1 MSGRVELIQELK
13 SLRKGRGLL
22 AGRIEE
28 RVGPTLRS
36 ACAVAD
42 GDGLTV
48 IRNKVTA
55 RLVELAE
62 QLPDDLRLAALAAFA
77 ICADADQP
85 LYKDRLRWTATRVDR
100 EPRTVRRRVD
110 EAITMLADLAAA
122 GEKSAE
128 RTAHWH
134 TTELTVALVL
144 SGPRPEV
151 FEHHRVIAG
160 QDGLREL
167 DLSISVPPD
176 EATLFHGGTLTT
188 THHGGVRLTLPKPLS
203 RGESHEF
210 AMLFHPR
217 RLSGRLAYVPSRMC
231 ERFDLR
237 IRFGEAPEGVSKID
251 GVFQEEL
258 AGRHHRGEHCRL
270 NPADEVHLRFGTLTP
285 GLAYGARWTGL
296 DDLA

>member
-1 MSGRVELIQELK
+1 MELIQELK

-36 ACAVAD
+36 ACAVVD
-42 GDGLTV
+42 GDGLTA

-77 ICADADQP
+77 IYADADQP

-110 EAITMLADLAAA
+110 EAIMMLADLASA
-122 GEKSAE
+122 GDESGE
-128 RTAHWH
+128 RTAGWH
-134 TTELTVALVL
+134 TRDLNVAVVL
-144 SGPRPEV
+144 GGPRPEV
-151 FEHHRVIAG
+151 FERHRVTAG

-167 DLSISVPPD
+167 DLSTSVPPD

-188 THHGGVRLTLPKPLS
+188 TRHGGVRLALPKPLS
-203 RGESHEF
+203 QGESHEF
-210 AMLFHPR
+210 AMLFRPR
-217 RLSGRLAYVPSRMC
+217 RLSGQLTYVPSRMC

-237 IRFGEAPEGVSKID
+237 IRFGEAPEAVFKLD

-258 AGRHHRGEHCRL
+258 AGRRRRGERCQP
-270 NPADEVHLRFGTLTP
+270 NPTDEVHLRFGMLTP
-285 GLAYGARWTGL
+285 GLAYGACW
-296 DDLA
+296 DWS

>member
-1 MSGRVELIQELK
+1 M
-13 SLRKGRGLL
+13 
-22 AGRIEE
+22 
-28 RVGPTLRS
+28 
-36 ACAVAD
+36 
-42 GDGLTV
+42 
-48 IRNKVTA
+48 RNKVTA

-122 GEKSAE
+122 GEKSAG
-128 RTAHWH
+128 RTANWH
-134 TTELTVALVL
+134 TAELNVAVVL
-144 SGPRPEV
+144 SGQRPEV
-151 FEHHRVIAG
+151 FEHHRVTAG

-167 DLSISVPPD
+167 DLPTSVSPD
-176 EATLFHGGTLTT
+176 EATLFHGGTLT

-217 RLSGRLAYVPSRMC
+217 RLSGRLVYVPSRMC

-237 IRFGEAPEGVSKID
+237 IRFGEAPEGVSKLD
-251 GVFQEEL
+251 GVFQEDL
-258 AGRHHRGEHCRL
+258 AGRHHRGERCL
-270 NPADEVHLRFGTLTP
+270 PNPADELHLRFGQLTP
-285 GLAYGARWTGL
+285 GLAYGARW
-296 DDLA
+296 DRS